1 MAMSA
6 SSRPTTGHLQ
16 LMGRVAITGNIRAVT
31 GLRIGSSDKNIGIG
45 EAAQV
50 LRDALTKR
58 PYIPGSSLRGKLRSL
73 AERSRW
79 STLSASTQQIGPR
92 VQIHRCTSGDAYTT
106 CAICPVFGVTSD
118 NAFATPTRLIVRDLL
133 LSNESAT
140 LLENA
145 RTELPYTEV
154 KTEVAI
160 DRITAASNPRDIERV
175 PAGAVFSGLDLSF
188 SVYEAAD
195 VKRFAVVAQA
205 MALLE
210 DDYLG
215 GHGARGYGRIEFT
228 GLKVTIKD
236 YRRGSVRTD
245 DRDYGSTYELA
256 QGSDAV
262 GSWINETLT
271 PGRSV

>member
-1 MAMSA
+1 MSGANHSKAA
-6 SSRPTTGHLQ
+6 SLQKTHVSATVEDGWGVFTQARLEATGVLGICTADYPDGARSPTLDYLAQEESTAKQALQ
-16 LMGRVAITGNIRAVT
+16 P
-31 GLRIGSSDKNIGIG
+31 GLVNHR
-45 EAAQV
+45 
-50 LRDALTKR
+50 L
-58 PYIPGSSLRGKLRSL
+58 
-73 AERSRW
+73 
-79 STLSASTQQIGPR
+79 ASTQQIGPR